1 MPTGDVLKATVEGTC
16 GGEPVVIGFGLVS
29 ASGLA
34 TFQEEADELAAR
46 LTSVLSLNAPTGG
59 FLAPLSAQYKLSG
72 VRIQDLNPGVAAG
85 RVYPVGGV
93 GGNSTD
99 DAMPPLCALCV
110 TWRTDLKGKE
120 NRGRTYLSGFAEDSA
135 NAGYWIP
142 EIQDWAVAEFAG
154 QLMGAFGPLGT
165 ENYSLS
171 LIHTMSGGSR
181 IIPPTA
187 TPITGYTV
195 NNTVRGIRRR
205 GVGVRISRHRSTP

>member
-120 NRGRTYLSGFAEDSA
+120 NRGRTYLSGFAARHGELLPIAHPYDVGRVAHHSADRDSDY
-135 NAGYWIP
+135 GLH
-142 EIQDWAVAEFAG
+142 G
-154 QLMGAFGPLGT
+154 Q
-165 ENYSLS
+165 
-171 LIHTMSGGSR
+171 
-181 IIPPTA
+181 
-187 TPITGYTV
+187 
-195 NNTVRGIRRR
+195 
-205 GVGVRISRHRSTP
+205 